1 MEARGGAGGSSPPE
15 GFEKS
20 LQIAIYRVRALL
32 ALATKVAPGRTPAG
46 LSALT
51 S

>member
-1 MEARGGAGGSSPPE
+1 MKEGGGSSPPE

-20 LQIAIYRVRALL
+20 LQIAIYRVQALL